1 MRESSTNGIEELEY
15 LGFTQLESE
24 VYTFLLGANAST
36 GYAISQA
43 IAKPA
48 ANVYKAITTLE
59 NKGAVYV
66 EEGSSRLCTAVS
78 SDELLNGEHDLHI
91 AISRRD
97 INLRFLNKNV
107 NIYSL
112 ESYKT
117 CRFWF
122 LNVFIVKIKP
132 DLI

>member
-1 MRESSTNGIEELEY
+1 LTI
-15 LGFTQLESE
+15 
-24 VYTFLLGANAST
+24 
-36 GYAISQA
+36 
-43 IAKPA
+43 P
-48 ANVYKAITTLE
+48 
-59 NKGAVYV
+59 
-66 EEGSSRLCTAVS
+66 